1 LFSHLSEFIKH
12 KAARATGYIFIAEGF
27 IFGSWAASIPFV
39 RQKFNL
45 DEAQLGLLLLC
56 LEGGILVM
64 NPFSVPLLRKFGAPK
79 ASLIFLLIASF
90 FFILPVSMPTVLLT
104 GLSLVAGGAAFSVM
118 NVAMNTC
125 ASLIEQQEGK
135 RIMSTC
141 HGLWSSGAML
151 GSLIVGLAFAFNI
164 LPLIYF
170 IGLFIASVFL
180 AIGLRKTLFL
190 VPESLEKNENVGK
203 KSVFILPTKAL
214 WLMIIVGICTN
225 LTEGTMADWSAVYMR
240 DVVKSPVSMVGWGF
254 SIYAFFMA
262 AGRFLGDGLIAKY
275 GRKPILRFG
284 GIVVFAGL
292 LLAVF
297 FPNTWMVLLGFAM
310 VGAGVSIGSPILYAA
325 ASNIEGMAQGAGL
338 ATMNTFAM
346 LGFFGGP
353 VLVGFLAKAFNLQ
366 ISFGTIAV
374 LVLFWVYFSGKLKI
388 KD

>member
-12 KAARATGYIFIAEGF
+12 KASRATGYIFIAEGF

-39 RQKFNL
+39 RQKFGL

-56 LEGGILVM
+56 LEGGILIM

-79 ASLIFLLIASF
+79 ASLIFLLVASL
-90 FFILPVSMPTVLLT
+90 FFILPVSMPTVFLT
-104 GLSLVAGGAAFSVM
+104 GLALIAGGAAFSVM

-125 ASLIEQQEGK
+125 ASLIEQQEKK

-151 GSLIVGLAFAFNI
+151 GSLAIGLAFGLNI
-164 LPLIYF
+164 SPMIYF
-170 IGLFIASVFL
+170 MGLFVASIFL
-180 AIGLRKTLFL
+180 AIGLRNSLFL
-190 VPESLEKNENVGK
+190 VPESQQKHEETGK
-203 KSVFILPTKAL
+203 KSVFILPTRAL

-225 LTEGTMADWSAVYMR
+225 LTEGTMADWSVVYMR
-240 DVVKSPVSMVGWGF
+240 DIVKSPVAMMGWGF

-262 AGRFLGDGLIAKY
+262 AGRFLGDGLITKY

-284 GIVVFAGL
+284 GIVVFFGL
-292 LLAVF
+292 LLVVF
-297 FPNTWMVLLGFAM
+297 FPTTWIVLLGFAM
-310 VGAGVSIGSPILYAA
+310 VGAGVSIGSPILYSA

-353 VLVGFLAKAFNLQ
+353 VLVGFLAKSFNLQ
-366 ISFGTIAV
+366 ISFGVVACI
-374 LVLFWVYFSGKLKI
+374 VLFWIYFSGKLKI
-388 KD
+388 AD